1 MGSVTGSD
9 MDMVITDVELLVL
22 WDALCDTLVAMNVAI
37 ELGTVDTI
45 ESPLGWD
52 DTSVTVAKDAD
63 APLVF
68 ETDVMVGF
76 SEAGVPEEV
85 SIAVTA
91 VTFASR
97 CAGERTGMPGVLA
110 VIFCSTIFAKH
121 AEDIAK
127 LNNVRI
133 TMMVAPQ
140 HLQYF
145 LHIVLRFLLDRSSGA

>member
-9 MDMVITDVELLVL
+9 MDVVITDVEMLVR
-22 WDALCDTLVAMNVAI
+22 WDDLRDKLVVMNVAV

-63 APLVF
+63 ALLVF
-68 ETDVMVGF
+68 ETDVMFGL
-76 SEAGVPEEV
+76 SEAGEPEEV

-97 CAGERTGMPGVLA
+97 SA
-110 VIFCSTIFAKH
+110 
-121 AEDIAK
+121 
-127 LNNVRI
+127 
-133 TMMVAPQ
+133 
-140 HLQYF
+140 
-145 LHIVLRFLLDRSSGA
+145 